1 MCLFESSY
9 YDDIA
14 IRNAAEAKDITQN
27 LSLNNVVTFLQS
39 LGVEDIDIQSDYLIC
54 PTICHNPLDEAES
67 MKLYYYDKTKNFHC
81 YTECSENFNI
91 IELYKRYM
99 EINHY
104 SVDYWEAVEYIRQ
117 FLTET
122 DFDFQ
127 VEKKENKKEKIEKI
141 DFISLPSFNNHVLDC
156 FINFNHPLW
165 LKENISKEAMRQFN
179 IKFSLSQNKII
190 IPHYDIDGKLIGIR
204 ARAIEE
210 EDVARG
216 KYMPILVGNTLYN
229 HQLGFNLY
237 GINENKKAIQLTK
250 RAIIFEAEKS
260 VLLSNSYFDDFSTAV
275 ATCGS
280 QLNRFQINLLTK
292 KLGVNEITLAFDKEY
307 DKPFSEKG
315 RAYRQKLIEKC
326 KKYEGLATFYY
337 IFDEHG
343 LLKEKDSPI
352 DRGIETFETLFSKRI
367 KIV

>member
-27 LSLNNVVTFLQS
+27 LSLNNVITFLES
-39 LGVEDIDIQSDYLIC
+39 LGVEDIDIQSDYLVC

-122 DFDFQ
+122 DIDFQ

-156 FINFNHPLW
+156 FTNFSHPLW

-260 VLLSNSYFDDFSTAV
+260 VLLSNSYFDNFSTAV